1 MIKKEKK
8 NFRKMFIVTDLVS
21 LRIYKSINVNVTE
34 TIFSEKN
41 ITLDSLNNPD
51 MLGEFLNALSSLDDH
66 METYVKN
73 FIIPAV
79 SRTKLTL

>member
-1 MIKKEKK
+1 
-8 NFRKMFIVTDLVS
+8 MFIVTDLVS
-21 LRIYKSINVNVTE
+21 LRIDKSINVNLTE

-51 MLGEFLNALSSLDDH
+51 MMGAFLNALSSLDDH